1 MFIYKELLFLL
12 KPAAPAGDSASSWFF
27 VSLNKMLVKV
37 KIFSLLNPLPYG
49 MLIMELKGK

>member
-12 KPAAPAGDSASSWFF
+12 TPAAPAGDSASSWFF

-37 KIFSLLNPLPYG
+37 KIFSLLNPLPT
-49 MLIMELKGK
+49 ER